1 MAAWQRDRSMDP
13 KLVLLFLLMG
23 AIVGFSYLG
32 DESLRGT
39 WRRLFSRRW
48 RKFADISRKI

>member
-39 WRRLFSRRW
+39 
-48 RKFADISRKI
+48 